1 MFKCEQRIGS
11 NFTGISI
18 QNDTLHNGVAIS
30 NCDWIDYWIWN
41 AIDRNPTMQLYTNQ
55 FQNVDK
61 SNWLLIVEY
70 DFDNNRHGFVAFIQS
85 SDWKSHPVQGMVF
98 YKFRLE
104 SHKCHEHTHTEQFSS
119 ITNSITVQIFW
130 RSKWLESIY
139 LHFREGDVK
148 RQYAQKQMSERCF
161 SRKIRFSVQ
170 YFGVIVVRQRNIT
183 TGNGGH
189 CHNIPHYKFIFM
201 KYEVGY
207 FAYRRI

>member
-18 QNDTLHNGVAIS
+18 QNDILHNGVAIS

-41 AIDRNPTMQLYTNQ
+41 AIDRNSTMQLHTNR

-104 SHKCHEHTHTEQFSS
+104 SHKCHEHTHG
-119 ITNSITVQIFW
+119 TVQFNNKLNYGLNILAFKMIRINLFAFSW
-130 RSKWLESIY
+130 GR
-139 LHFREGDVK
+139 REAAICTKAD
-148 RQYAQKQMSERCF
+148 EREML
-161 SRKIRFSVQ
+161 Q
-170 YFGVIVVRQRNIT
+170 
-183 TGNGGH
+183 
-189 CHNIPHYKFIFM
+189 P
-201 KYEVGY
+201 
-207 FAYRRI
+207 